1 MRDQL
6 FILGECF
13 WRGGGFDADEDG
25 CVSAAELAAL
35 RRAWWRH
42 GLSRVSKRGFARWL
56 AHERCVPDEDVNA
69 FARAMLAAGSGSLPR
84 ALVSGLQLWT
94 IGRRDDLRA
103 SLLDARCEAV
113 DARGGGGARRG
124 EDDAARGVCR
134 QRDRAG
140 HVRDRF
146 GRLLSDQDMSSI
158 ATAMCREVEGHGCLE
173 PDGAIEDARAAR
185 SGVLRM
191 VLAQA
196 VIAGAVAMAVYHC
209 VG

>member
-1 MRDQL
+1 M
-6 FILGECF
+6 
-13 WRGGGFDADEDG
+13 
-25 CVSAAELAAL
+25 
-35 RRAWWRH
+35 
-42 GLSRVSKRGFARWL
+42 
-56 AHERCVPDEDVNA
+56 PDEDVNA
-69 FARAMLAAGSGSLPR
+69 FASAMLSPDGSGALPR

-103 SLLDARCEAV
+103 SLLDARCERV
-113 DARGGGGARRG
+113 DARGGGGAGRG
-124 EDDAARGVCR
+124 DDDAAARGVCR

-146 GRLLSDQDMSSI
+146 GRLLSEQDMSSI

-173 PDGAIEDARAAR
+173 PDGSIADAHRARA
-185 SGVLRM
+185 GVLRV
-191 VLAQA
+191 VLTQA